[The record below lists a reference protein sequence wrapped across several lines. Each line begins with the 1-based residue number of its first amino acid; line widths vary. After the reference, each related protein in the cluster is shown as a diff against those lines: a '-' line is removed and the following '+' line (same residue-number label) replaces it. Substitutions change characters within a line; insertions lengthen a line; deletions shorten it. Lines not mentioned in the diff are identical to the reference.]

1 MILNVVVGVVVG
13 SGHDGGSGCDG
24 GGICGCLDGGGCDG
38 GNDDV
43 VIEATVTVV
52 MAMVRMVGVMV
63 MGLVVIWWV
72 ITVVVVMVAGA
83 MVMMMVMSLLERHL
97 SRRSTPRFSGICRQR
112 LRS

>member
-1 MILNVVVGVVVG
+1 M
-13 SGHDGGSGCDG
+13 
-24 GGICGCLDGGGCDG
+24 
-38 GNDDV
+38 
-43 VIEATVTVV
+43 IEATVTAV

>member
-24 GGICGCLDGGGCDG
+24 GGICVCLDGGGCDG

-63 MGLVVIWWV
+63 MGLVGDNGGGCDGGGGDGYDDVSV
-72 ITVVVVMVAGA
+72 GTSSVSTVDAA
-83 MVMMMVMSLLERHL
+83 
-97 SRRSTPRFSGICRQR
+97 F
-112 LRS
+112 

>member
-43 VIEATVTVV
+43 VIEATVV
-52 MAMVRMVGVMV
+52 MAMVRMVGV

>member
-1 MILNVVVGVVVG
+1 VILNVVVGVVVG

-38 GNDDV
+38 GNDNV

-52 MAMVRMVGVMV
+52 MAMVGVMV

-72 ITVVVVMVAGA
+72 ITGVVLTVAGA

-97 SRRSTPRFSGICRQR
+97 SRRSTPRFSGICCRR

>member
-1 MILNVVVGVVVG
+1 M
-13 SGHDGGSGCDG
+13 
-24 GGICGCLDGGGCDG
+24 
-38 GNDDV
+38 
-43 VIEATVTVV
+43 IEATVTVV
-52 MAMVRMVGVMV
+52 MAMVRMVGVTV

-83 MVMMMVMSLLERHL
+83 MVTMMVMSLLERHL

>member
-1 MILNVVVGVVVG
+1 MVGVVV
-13 SGHDGGSGCDG
+13 GGSGCDG

-43 VIEATVTVV
+43 VIEATVV
-52 MAMVRMVGVMV
+52 MAMVRMVGV

-83 MVMMMVMSLLERHL
+83 MVMMMVMFLLELHL